1 MNTRRKTG
9 TSRAR
14 QAAPAKR
21 RTAAGSSAKAAGK
34 PAKAAARKAAPAKRS
49 ASRVASLAADC
60 TIAQAGA
67 LKSQLAKVVSASG
80 AVTVDLSSVRRID
93 TAGFQVLAA
102 FIRERH
108 SAGRDVRCEG
118 ASESF
123 TVTAHL
129 LGLSALFSPV
139 RDDRLL
145 APAGRA

>member
-21 RTAAGSSAKAAGK
+21 RAAAAQ

-49 ASRVASLAADC
+49 ASRVASLANDC
-60 TIAQAGA
+60 TIAQAGE
-67 LKSQLAKVVSASG
+67 LKSRLAKVVSAPG

-108 SAGRDVRCEG
+108 SAGRDVQCKG
-118 ASESF
+118 ASEAF
-123 TVTAHL
+123 TVTANL
-129 LGLSALFSPV
+129 LGLGALFSPV